1 MRRYRVGFGPHEPR
15 HRRRNA
21 RSRRIGAFLL
31 AIAISLGS
39 MLPAFQPQ
47 AGMAV
52 NCSEM
57 TKFVEQ
63 GSGTTRYYGNRD
75 AIYTY
80 NDVPCGGSGGV
91 NSQSTFMRLRDDYLS
106 WIEVGVQLDGN
117 GRPHYWT
124 EWRAY
129 PAGIVVKYY
138 DSAGT
143 PAIGAYY
150 SFEITDI
157 GNGYFGI
164 YRAAGS
170 NPDTASW
177 SFVQIADQMTRDVGQ
192 AESEE
197 AHYGS
202 GSAFDYALK
211 LETQSAT
218 GGAWSLWSNLQCDQ
232 SQNSMPGW
240 YAQKLSNSSWS
251 NNQNA
256 PGIC

>member
-1 MRRYRVGFGPHEPR
+1 MLRDHVSLACMSTHRTRTV
-15 HRRRNA
+15 RRRTV
-21 RSRRIGAFLL
+21 GAALL
-31 AIAISLGS
+31 ALAISLGS
-39 MLPAFQPQ
+39 MLPAFHPQ

-52 NCSEM
+52 SCSEL

-63 GSGTTRYYGNRD
+63 GSGTTRTYGNRD

-80 NDVPCGGSGGV
+80 NDVTCGGSGGV

-129 PAGIVVKYY
+129 PAPCCVIKYY

-143 PAIGAYY
+143 PGIGAYY

-197 AHYGS
+197 SHYGS

-211 LETQSAT
+211 LETQSAS
-218 GGAWSLWSNLQCDQ
+218 GGGWSLWSNLQCDQ
-232 SQNSMPGW
+232 SQNNMPGW